1 MVGLDAVAESSEES
15 GGGAARDDG
24 GCRYPAAAM
33 PGIPLVGA
41 DQAPL
46 LARPYYEAGD
56 PGPIVAA
63 LAHVPE
69 LLDAC
74 LPFLGAAFGP
84 TAVPARSKELVI
96 LRTSALLACRYCV
109 EAHSVAA
116 LDAGVGPD
124 EVLAL
129 RQPEGAGV
137 FGDPAEAVLLAW
149 VDAVATGTGPVDPGL
164 RVALGEHFTD
174 HEVVEI
180 TLLVGV
186 TLMLNRFCTAL
197 DLPTSTETR
206 RRLAEAGLT
215 VG

>member
-1 MVGLDAVAESSEES
+1 VTRS
-15 GGGAARDDG
+15 
-24 GCRYPAAAM
+24 
-33 PGIPLVGA
+33 PLVAA

-56 PGPIVAA
+56 PGPVAAA

-74 LPFLGAAFGP
+74 LPFLATVFGP
-84 TAVPARSKELVI
+84 TALPARTKELVV

-116 LDAGVGPD
+116 LDAGLSLE
-124 EVLAL
+124 EVHAL
-129 RQPEGAGV
+129 RRPGAEREIVDEPG
-137 FGDPAEAVLLAW
+137 AAALLVW
-149 VDAVATGTGPVDPGL
+149 VDAVAGGTGPVDPEC
-164 RVALGEHFTD
+164 REALAPHFTD
-174 HEVVEI
+174 AEVVEI

-197 DLPTSTETR
+197 DLPTTTETR
-206 RRLAEAGLT
+206 RLVEVGLA
-215 VG
+215 